1 MTRAPSTVP
10 AKAADACSFAIVLDN
25 AVRPYWACG
34 TAVTTSSTSFLGPS
48 GLGWVLVN
56 ESIDNS
62 LDQRCKNFASRVRS
76 SGTSS
81 VSASMP
87 TVKRIAWTV
96 DAPGGIGGGG
106 GDGGAGGGDDGGGSG
121 GGISGGNG
129 IIGMGGDGGR
139 GGEAGTGGEGGGID
153 GGDGGVGRIERT
165 EMSTNLRSS
174 WSCTGV
180 KHVASEV
187 TAERMS
193 LADTPANQGRS
204 AFTCTSIPAALLL
217 S

>member
-1 MTRAPSTVP
+1 M
-10 AKAADACSFAIVLDN
+10 
-25 AVRPYWACG
+25 AVE
-34 TAVTTSSTSFLGPS
+34 T
-48 GLGWVLVN
+48 
-56 ESIDNS
+56 
-62 LDQRCKNFASRVRS
+62 
-76 SGTSS
+76 
-81 VSASMP
+81 
-87 TVKRIAWTV
+87 
-96 DAPGGIGGGG
+96 
-106 GDGGAGGGDDGGGSG
+106 GGAGGGDDGGGSG

-139 GGEAGTGGEGGGID
+139 GGEAGTGEGGGID

-204 AFTCTSIPAALLL
+204 AFTHLNPSCLAAQLNLVLLHAC
-217 S
+217 